1 MRRAVA
7 ALLGAAAAA
16 SLAACSGGDE
26 ATNEAVESAAPRDD
40 HKNIPYSIGG
50 QTVRL
55 VAGVAEVPAAPG
67 SAAKI
72 VTRYFGNEVRGDLNA
87 DGR

>member
-7 ALLGAAAAA
+7 ALIGAAAAA

-26 ATNEAVESAAPRDD
+26 PTNTGAESAAAPRTD
-40 HKNIPYSIGG
+40 HKNIAYSIGG

-55 VAGVAEVPAAPG
+55 EDFRGAPLLL
-67 SAAKI
+67 
-72 VTRYFGNEVRGDLNA
+72 VFYRGHW
-87 DGR
+87 